1 MLSLW
6 VCNSRNFL
14 QAWSPIILKVTDVD
28 QVVIVEYCGMY
39 YGTTRWELFEMFRA
53 EREFCSEYDLNVDVI
68 IYLID
73 TSLDAAPTLDGLE
86 IGLELPYKMTRSGWR
101 YLSCESDKRIRKKL

>member
-1 MLSLW
+1 
-6 VCNSRNFL
+6 
-14 QAWSPIILKVTDVD
+14 
-28 QVVIVEYCGMY
+28 
-39 YGTTRWELFEMFRA
+39 MFRA

-86 IGLELPYKMTRSGWR
+86 IGLELPYKMTRSG
-101 YLSCESDKRIRKKL
+101 